1 MERSSLL
8 RTGIIGTVVTAIC
21 CFTPVLVIALG
32 ALGLSAWLGWL
43 DVVLFPLLALFV
55 CLTALAIYRRR
66 RAGRT

>member
-1 MERSSLL
+1 METRSLL

-21 CFTPVLVIALG
+21 CFTPVLVIAFG

-55 CLTALAIYRRR
+55 SLTALAIYRLRC
-66 RAGRT
+66 AGRT